1 MREICKLEN
10 LNEGLLIPNI
20 PKKPCNSVL
29 IIWKRN
35 TLDAIRI
42 TLWKTR
48 FIAFSKQFT
57 PAHTRYFKPRICT
70 FLGVWI
76 IATLFWVQQILAR
89 QKLKTLLRHLYTHK
103 NFSDRMIFFDFVFVC
118 VRSWWNWL
126 QRHSNHFKNS
136 ANQKVISE
144 FLCFI
149 VQSNSKEK
157 REYYRIYCLKYPYY
171 VGIPAVLTAGISCL

>member
-1 MREICKLEN
+1 MSRVLIFKFTSNFPNAVREICKLEN

-57 PAHTRYFKPRICT
+57 PAHARYFKPRICT

-103 NFSDRMIFFDFVFVC
+103 NFSDRMIFFCFCFC
-118 VRSWWNWL
+118 L
-126 QRHSNHFKNS
+126 CT
-136 ANQKVISE
+136 
-144 FLCFI
+144 FLMKLI
-149 VQSNSKEK
+149 
-157 REYYRIYCLKYPYY
+157 
-171 VGIPAVLTAGISCL
+171 TATFESF